1 MKKVISIVL
10 SLVMLL
16 SVGMA
21 SVNAL
26 AVTVGSYESTTK
38 PFDNKIITRVN
49 GKDSNEIDY
58 EKDDDKREIT
68 FTYTGEG
75 KVADWEFPG
84 MTEGVDYIVV
94 ARGDNWITIKVLED
108 YDGDII
114 ADAILEEPSSEEPTA
129 EPTTAPESTTAETT
143 KKNEEQ
149 KSPAT
154 GASVAAGVA
163 AMGAGAAILA
173 ALKRKNDA
181 E

>member
-21 SVNAL
+21 TINAF

-49 GKDSNEIDY
+49 GKDSNDIDY

-68 FTYTGEG
+68 FTYTGDG
-75 KVADWEFPG
+75 KVVDWEFPG
-84 MTEGVDYIVV
+84 MTEGVDYEIID
-94 ARGDNWITIKVLED
+94 RGDNWIKIRVMED

-114 ADAILEEPSSEEPTA
+114 ANAILEEPASE
-129 EPTTAPESTTAETT
+129 TTTLPESTTAETT
-143 KKNEEQ
+143 KKNEDQ